1 MTRIHFVVSDAE
13 KAGYQSQAQ
22 LEGKSL
28 GAWMREAARE
38 KLASARSPGRFSLE
52 DLEAFNKECDAAEAG
67 RREPDW
73 PEQKRLI
80 VESKTRGLTIT

>member
-1 MTRIHFVVSDAE
+1 MSRIHFIVSEAE
-13 KAGYQSQAQ
+13 KIGYQSQAQ

-28 GAWMREAARE
+28 GAWLREAAQD
-38 KLASARSPGRFSLE
+38 KLAAARSATRFSLE
-52 DLEAFNKECDAAEAG
+52 DLRAFNEECDALEAG

-80 VESKTRGLTIT
+80 AESRTRGLEIT